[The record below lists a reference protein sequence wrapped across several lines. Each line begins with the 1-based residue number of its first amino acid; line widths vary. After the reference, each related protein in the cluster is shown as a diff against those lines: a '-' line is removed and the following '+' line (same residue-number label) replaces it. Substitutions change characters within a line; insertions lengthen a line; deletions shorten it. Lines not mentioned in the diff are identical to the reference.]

1 MFVGQTTLILL
12 ENPLVDDSNVLSLA
26 TPSVANEIHE
36 EEKLLSVCS
45 SKECKVADE
54 PNQTSKMSS
63 CGKINDSKAIKSNQK
78 QEATMF
84 GSGKYVECLR
94 PFIGLLLSA
103 FGACVMAVA
112 AVMVKR
118 LKSTSVF
125 VILMIRFIVMILMAI
140 PILYFR

>member
-1 MFVGQTTLILL
+1 MFVGQTTLILP
-12 ENPLVDDSNVLSLA
+12 ENHLVDDSNDLSLA
-26 TPSVANEIHE
+26 TPSVANENE

-63 CGKINDSKAIKSNQK
+63 CERINDTKAIKSNQK

>member
-1 MFVGQTTLILL
+1 
-12 ENPLVDDSNVLSLA
+12 
-26 TPSVANEIHE
+26 
-36 EEKLLSVCS
+36 
-45 SKECKVADE
+45 
-54 PNQTSKMSS
+54 MSS
-63 CGKINDSKAIKSNQK
+63 CERINDTKAIKSNQK

>member
-1 MFVGQTTLILL
+1 MFVGQIPHALPWDHPIYEKNDLSLKTLS
-12 ENPLVDDSNVLSLA
+12 VDD
-26 TPSVANEIHE
+26 EKRE
-36 EEKLLSVCS
+36 EENLLPVSTS
-45 SKECKVADE
+45 NECKGAGE
-54 PNQTSKMSS
+54 PNETSKMSN
-63 CGKINDSKAIKSNQK
+63 CGNNVDEKAIKSDQK
-78 QEATMF
+78 PEAPMF
-84 GSGKYVECLR
+84 GSGKCAECLR

-125 VILMIRFIVMILMAI
+125 VILMIRFIVMVLMAI